1 VKHAA
6 AATTR
11 DGRDDD
17 DVDDDGGGGDG
28 GDIKPR
34 KQLASR
40 PRHSTN
46 RLTHDVNAVC
56 ICVSVGSHIN
66 TALLTHDVNAVY
78 IYVSVVTAVLLF
90 MFGFQSH

>member
-1 VKHAA
+1 MKHAAA

-11 DGRDDD
+11 DGRHDDD
-17 DVDDDGGGGDG
+17 DDDDNDAGGDG

-34 KQLASR
+34 KQLASH

-56 ICVSVGSHIN
+56 ICFCWESH
-66 TALLTHDVNAVY
+66 
-78 IYVSVVTAVLLF
+78 
-90 MFGFQSH
+90 